1 MGLDVAKFRAEAKAA
16 GYLDSDI
23 DEALGITAAPAA
35 SAPPP
40 SPATES
46 ANAAT
51 AQNDADFAK
60 KAKEEEEK
68 FNEKI
73 KNPSSFPVQLGDFKA
88 DVTPAELIAGG
99 AIGLTSLYG
108 GYKATE
114 KAAGAVG
121 SAANKVYDSLRQK
134 MAEGKQAPQTFAQEL
149 AVDQAAIDVKPP
161 VQNVDVG
168 NPPKDM
174 PLVEQAKRN
183 AAINKQTE
191 ATKAE
196 SKVKTFTK
204 DASGNI
210 QWPEGMSAAAKRNAE
225 AFAAQYPDLAKQLE
239 VNGKFGILGAGAGD
253 NNLYNSWGSPVM
265 KEIRNEVN
273 KGEMVG
279 PYENYLKKVNP
290 AIDQIPANTPL
301 GEKIQNI
308 RAVSPKGGVYGQL
321 GVPATI
327 ADNQLRTGK
336 NLVPKL
342 VKAGGPAL
350 LLMSI
355 ADAAKAAQ
363 QGKYGEAAMRTA
375 DVATDYIP
383 GVGQVKQALTPT
395 EAGAPVV
402 PPERYQEAAK
412 LGSPY
417 YLTDW
422 AKTQRSKAVPPPR

>member
-1 MGLDVAKFRAEAKAA
+1 MAFDEAKFRAEAKAA
-16 GYLDSDI
+16 GYSDADI
-23 DEALGITAAPAA
+23 DAELKTAV
-35 SAPPP
+35 PPP
-40 SPATES
+40 SAATES
-46 ANAAT
+46 ANKVT
-51 AQNDADFAK
+51 AEMDAEYAK
-60 KAKEEEEK
+60 QGTGIKGKFDEKVKEA
-68 FNEKI
+68 
-73 KNPSSFPVQLGDFKA
+73 STFPVQIGDFKA
-88 DVTPAELIAGG
+88 EVPNMLASGGGLLAAGAATG
-99 AIGLTSLYG
+99 AMLYG

-149 AVDQAAIDVKPP
+149 AVDQAAIDKPP

-174 PLVEQAKRN
+174 TLVEQAKRN
-183 AAINKQTE
+183 AAINKQTD

-239 VNGKFGILGAGAGD
+239 ANGKFGILGAGAGD

-279 PYENYLKKVNP
+279 SYGNYETKINP
-290 AIDQIPANTPL
+290 AVKALPPESPL
-301 GEKIQNI
+301 GQKLEGI
-308 RAVSPKGGVYGQL
+308 RAANPQGGTYGTL

-363 QGKYGEAAMRTA
+363 QGKYGEAAVRTA

-383 GVGQVKQALTPT
+383 GVGQVKQALTPS

-402 PPERYQEAAK
+402 PPERYQEASK

>member
-40 SPATES
+40 SSTTES
-46 ANAAT
+46 GSEVAAK
-51 AQNDADFAK
+51 NDAEFAK
-60 KAKEEEEK
+60 RAKEEEEK
-68 FNEKI
+68 FNQPL
-73 KNPSSFPVQLGDFKA
+73 KNPSSFPIQIGDFKA
-88 DVTPAELIAGG
+88 DTTVPALMATG
-99 AIGLTSLYG
+99 AVGITSIYG
-108 GYKATE
+108 GYKAAE

-149 AVDQAAIDVKPP
+149 AVDQAAIDKPP

-174 PLVEQAKRN
+174 TLVEQAKRN
-183 AAINKQTE
+183 AAINKQTD

-239 VNGKFGILGAGAGD
+239 ANGKFGILGAGAGD

-279 PYENYLKKVNP
+279 SYGNYETKINP
-290 AIDQIPANTPL
+290 AVKGLPPESALGQKLEGIRVANP
-301 GEKIQNI
+301 Q
-308 RAVSPKGGVYGQL
+308 GGTYGTL

-363 QGKYGEAAMRTA
+363 QGKYGEAAVRTA

-402 PPERYQEAAK
+402 PPERYQEASK

>member
-1 MGLDVAKFRAEAKAA
+1 MAFDEAKFRAEAKAA
-16 GYLDSDI
+16 GYSDADI
-23 DEALGITAAPAA
+23 DAELKTAV
-35 SAPPP
+35 PPP
-40 SPATES
+40 SAATES
-46 ANAAT
+46 ANKVT
-51 AQNDADFAK
+51 AEMDAEYAK
-60 KAKEEEEK
+60 QGTGIKGKFDEKVKEA
-68 FNEKI
+68 
-73 KNPSSFPVQLGDFKA
+73 STFPVQIGDFKA
-88 DVTPAELIAGG
+88 EVPNMLASGGGLLAAGAATG
-99 AIGLTSLYG
+99 AMLYG

-134 MAEGKQAPQTFAQEL
+134 MAEGKQGPSTFAQEL
-149 AVDQAAIDVKPP
+149 AVDQAAIDKPP

-174 PLVEQAKRN
+174 TLVEQAKRN
-183 AAINKQTE
+183 AAINKQTD

-239 VNGKFGILGAGAGD
+239 ANGKFGILGAGAGD

-279 PYENYLKKVNP
+279 SYGNYETKINP
-290 AIDQIPANTPL
+290 AVKALPPESPL
-301 GEKIQNI
+301 GQKLEGI
-308 RAVSPKGGVYGQL
+308 RAANPQGGTYGTL

-383 GVGQVKQALTPT
+383 GVGQVKQALTPS

-402 PPERYQEAAK
+402 PPERYQEASK

>member
-1 MGLDVAKFRAEAKAA
+1 MALDVAKFRAEAKAA

-23 DEALGITAAPAA
+23 DESLGITAAPAA

-40 SPATES
+40 SPATAS
-46 ANAAT
+46 ANAVT
-51 AQNDADFAK
+51 AENDAEFARR
-60 KAKEEEEK
+60 AKEEEEK
-68 FNEKI
+68 FNQKP
-73 KNPSSFPVQLGDFKA
+73 KNPSSFPLQLGDFKA
-88 DVTPAELIAGG
+88 DATVPGLLVGG
-99 AIGLTSLYG
+99 AIGVTSIYG
-108 GYKATE
+108 GYKAAE

-134 MAEGKQAPQTFAQEL
+134 MAEGKQAPSTFAQEL
-149 AVDQAAIDVKPP
+149 AGEQAVIDKPN

-225 AFAAQYPDLAKQLE
+225 AFATQYPDLAKQLE

-279 PYENYLKKVNP
+279 SYGNYETKINP
-290 AIDQIPANTPL
+290 AVKGLPPESPL
-301 GEKIQNI
+301 GQKLEGI
-308 RAVSPKGGVYGQL
+308 RVANPQGGTYGTL

>member
-1 MGLDVAKFRAEAKAA
+1 MALDVAKFRAEAKAA

-23 DEALGITAAPAA
+23 DESLGITAAPAA

-40 SPATES
+40 SPATASGSEV
-46 ANAAT
+46 AAK
-51 AQNDADFAK
+51 NDAEFAK
-60 KAKEEEEK
+60 RAKEEEEK
-68 FNEKI
+68 FNQPL
-73 KNPSSFPVQLGDFKA
+73 KNPSSFPVQIGDFKA
-88 DVTPAELIAGG
+88 DTTVPALMATG
-99 AIGLTSLYG
+99 AVGLTSIYG
-108 GYKATE
+108 GYKAAE

-121 SAANKVYDSLRQK
+121 SVANKVYDSLRQK
-134 MAEGKQAPQTFAQEL
+134 MAEGKQTPQTFAQEL
-149 AVDQAAIDVKPP
+149 AVDQAAIDTKPP

-174 PLVEQAKRN
+174 TLVEQAKRN
-183 AAINKQTE
+183 ASINKQTE

-204 DASGNI
+204 DAGGNI

-225 AFAAQYPDLAKQLE
+225 AFATQYPDLAKQLE
-239 VNGKFGILGAGAGD
+239 ANGKFGILGAGAGD
-253 NNLYNSWGSPVM
+253 NNLYNSWGSQVM
-265 KEIRNEVN
+265 KEIRKEVN
-273 KGEMVG
+273 AGEMVG
-279 PYENYLKKVNP
+279 PYGNYETKINP
-290 AIDQIPANTPL
+290 AVKAIPPNTPL
-301 GEKIQNI
+301 GQQLGFI
-308 RAVSPKGGVYGQL
+308 RATNPQGGTYGQL

-327 ADNQLRTGK
+327 TDNKIRTGK
-336 NLVPKL
+336 NLINPAI
-342 VKAGGPAL
+342 KAGGPAL

-383 GVGQVKQALTPT
+383 GVGQVKQALSPT

-402 PPERYQEAAK
+402 PPERYQEASK

>member
-1 MGLDVAKFRAEAKAA
+1 
-16 GYLDSDI
+16 
-23 DEALGITAAPAA
+23 
-35 SAPPP
+35 
-40 SPATES
+40 
-46 ANAAT
+46 
-51 AQNDADFAK
+51 
-60 KAKEEEEK
+60 
-68 FNEKI
+68 
-73 KNPSSFPVQLGDFKA
+73 
-88 DVTPAELIAGG
+88 
-99 AIGLTSLYG
+99 
-108 GYKATE
+108 
-114 KAAGAVG
+114 
-121 SAANKVYDSLRQK
+121 
-134 MAEGKQAPQTFAQEL
+134 
-149 AVDQAAIDVKPP
+149 
-161 VQNVDVG
+161 
-168 NPPKDM
+168 
-174 PLVEQAKRN
+174 
-183 AAINKQTE
+183 
-191 ATKAE
+191 
-196 SKVKTFTK
+196 
-204 DASGNI
+204 
-210 QWPEGMSAAAKRNAE
+210 
-225 AFAAQYPDLAKQLE
+225 
-239 VNGKFGILGAGAGD
+239 
-253 NNLYNSWGSPVM
+253 M

-279 PYENYLKKVNP
+279 SYGNYETKINP
-290 AIDQIPANTPL
+290 AVKGLPPESPL
-301 GEKIQNI
+301 GQKLEGI
-308 RAVSPKGGVYGQL
+308 RVANPQGGTYGTL

-402 PPERYQEAAK
+402 PPERYQEASK